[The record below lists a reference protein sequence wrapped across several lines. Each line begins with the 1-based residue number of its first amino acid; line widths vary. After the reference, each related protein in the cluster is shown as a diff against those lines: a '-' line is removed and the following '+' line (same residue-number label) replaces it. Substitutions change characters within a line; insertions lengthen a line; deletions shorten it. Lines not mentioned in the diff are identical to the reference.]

1 MGAEILDR
9 DRLKVLVV
17 FISIFLVLCGYF
29 YFTQRTQTINRVAK
43 LQTQNQS
50 SSVAIQNNPELLSM
64 QNMIDDL
71 KAAKLTVHVAGAVN
85 NPGVYSLPAMS
96 RVVDAVEQAGGAT
109 ESANLDEINLADY
122 IKDGQK
128 IEVPSIN
135 KSNNALADYK
145 LGDNLLNSS
154 VLKNSSEKNNQ
165 TKDKNELVNINT
177 ASASELQS
185 LPGIGATIANSIIEY
200 REENGDFQTTEEL
213 KNVSRIGDKTFDKL
227 KDLVTVD

>member
-1 MGAEILDR
+1 MDR
-9 DRLKVLVV
+9 DRLKILVV
-17 FISIFLVLCGYF
+17 FVSIFLVLCGYF
-29 YFTQRTQTINRVAK
+29 YFTQRTQTINRVAR
-43 LQTQNQS
+43 LQTQSQS
-50 SSVAIQNNPELLSM
+50 SSAAAIQNNPELISM
-64 QNMIDDL
+64 QNMIEDL

-85 NPGVYSLPAMS
+85 NPGVYNLPAMS

-128 IEVPSIN
+128 IEVPSLG
-135 KSNNALADYK
+135 KSNNGAANYNFS
-145 LGDNLLNSS
+145 DNLLN
-154 VLKNSSEKNNQ
+154 LNTQKNSSESNQ

-177 ASASELQS
+177 ANASELQS
-185 LPGIGATIANSIIEY
+185 LPGIGATIANSIIKY
-200 REENGDFQTTEEL
+200 REENGNFQTIDEL